1 MTTSTKVALA
11 LAVIVACVALAV
23 AVDWRAL
30 LGLLTLGG
38 LRTIDRRR
46 AARQQATEA
55 DREHRER
62 SDARNRRVEALGRS
76 RARSEA
82 EADARVPAEDAAPLS
97 EAERAERLEAL
108 RRGW

>member
-30 LGLLTLGG
+30 FGLLTLGG

-62 SDARNRRVEALGRS
+62 SEARNRRVEALGRS
-76 RARSEA
+76 RTRSEA
-82 EADARVPAEDAAPLS
+82 EADAMVPAEDAEPLS
-97 EAERAERLEAL
+97 AAERARRLREL
-108 RRGW
+108 EKRW